1 VQSIPGEIAESLE
14 PQTPSTAGMTSR
26 VMKGS
31 LWTLGGQVAP
41 LLFSF
46 VATPFVIRLL
56 GAEGYGVFILIGLIP
71 SYFNFADL
79 GMGMASTKFG
89 SEAYADGDRGRE
101 ARIVRTS
108 AVLALMMSV
117 PIALLIAT
125 FSGRMAWLFNVPPE
139 FQGQAVLALKIA
151 AATFVLNFLNS
162 IFNTPQLTRL
172 RMDLNTLVS
181 SVPRILG
188 VVFVPVVVYFG
199 GGIVGAVTVLFAA
212 SLLTL
217 IANLYFSRA
226 LLPDLAGI
234 SIERPAIRPLLKFG
248 GALVFAS
255 VAAVFLVN
263 VEKLILVRVTSV
275 ETLAHYS
282 VAYTLANMV
291 TLFTVAM
298 AQSLVPAFS
307 QLAKPDK
314 RDQLD
319 RLYVRSLRI
328 NIFSLLPCLVVLA
341 VVAKPFFTV
350 WAGPEFG
357 LESPL
362 PFYILEAG
370 LFFNLNACIPWAII
384 LSQGRTDIFAKL
396 YWIQILPYIAL
407 TALLT
412 YRFGAP
418 GAAAAWSARVI
429 LESYIFFRYAGRI
442 GGVYF
447 SLSNYIGP
455 LLVGLVVLLPPLV
468 LAAVNNL
475 SSWLL
480 IATPVSLSFYSVLI
494 WRLIVEPEEKVWVAH
509 RTNNLY
515 NRILRFV

>member
-1 VQSIPGEIAESLE
+1 
-14 PQTPSTAGMTSR
+14 
-26 VMKGS
+26 MKGS

-41 LLFSF
+41 LFFSF
-46 VATPFVIRLL
+46 IATPFVIRLL
-56 GAEGYGVFILIGLIP
+56 GVEGYGVFILIGLIP

-108 AVLALMMSV
+108 ALLALVMSV

-125 FSGRMAWLFNVPPE
+125 FSGRLAALFNVPSE
-139 FQGQAVLALKIA
+139 FQGQAGLALQIA
-151 AATFVLNFLNS
+151 AGTFVLNFLNS

-188 VVFVPVVVYFG
+188 VIAVPMVIYFG
-199 GGIVGAVTVLFAA
+199 GGIVGAVTVLFMA

-226 LLPDLAGI
+226 LLPDLVGV
-234 SIERPAIRPLLKFG
+234 SIERAVIRPLLRFG

-255 VAAVFLVN
+255 IAAVFLVN

-328 NIFSLLPCLVVLA
+328 NIFSLLPCLLILA
-341 VVAKPFFTV
+341 IVAKPFFTV

-357 LESPL
+357 VASPL
-362 PFYILEAG
+362 PFYILQIG
-370 LFFNLNACIPWAII
+370 LFFNLNACIPWAVI

-396 YWIQILPYIAL
+396 YWIQILPYIGLCAF
-407 TALLT
+407 LT
-412 YRFGAP
+412 YRFGAV
-418 GAAAAWSARVI
+418 GAATAWSGRVI
-429 LESYIFFRYAGRI
+429 SESYILFKYAGRI
-442 GGVYF
+442 GGVHF
-447 SLSNYIGP
+447 SLSQYVGA
-455 LLVGLVVLLPPLV
+455 LLLGLLILLPPL
-468 LAAVNNL
+468 LLAAAVNEL
-475 SSWLL
+475 SPWLL
-480 IATPVSLSFYSVLI
+480 VLIPVSLVSYSALI
-494 WRLIVEPEEKVWVAH
+494 WKKIVEPEEKVWVAQQG
-509 RTNNLY
+509 NNLY
-515 NRILRFV
+515 NRIFRFVY